1 MSRWLS
7 SLRGRLLLI
16 AAASTLA
23 ALLFAGFAIGHVL
36 ERVVMRGLDERLD
49 TQVRILARAVR
60 PDGTL
65 DTARAIDLPDFGR
78 AGSGWSWRVDGPA
91 GHWTS
96 AAGAPDVPVIRSPD
110 ARAPRPDP
118 ALRHDDGPRH
128 DDNSIRPGEIDD
140 PSGQRLHARQTI
152 VATPAGPVTI
162 AAAGPRRVVAAPLR
176 EALLPLLASLAILGL
191 GLGVATFVQLRLGL
205 RPLAR
210 LRTALADVRAGRTSH
225 VPADQP
231 EELAGIVGELNA
243 LIDQNEAGL
252 SAARRHVSNLAHGM
266 KTPLAALAMKLSE
279 NGRDPDGSLSAMV
292 AEVDARVRHHL
303 GRARAATP
311 AGRSRAR
318 TPLLPAV
325 MDLATVLDRLHADRP
340 VRLETDVPADL
351 ALAVDPQDLDEML
364 GNLLDNA
371 RRHARSELSVRAEAI
386 NTLATILIEDDGPGL
401 PDTAMRDALVPGQ
414 RLDEAGEGYGFGLSI
429 VQELAELNGGT
440 LSLGRSE
447 RAGWGLAVT
456 LTLPRA
462 LLDG

>member
-1 MSRWLS
+1 MTRWFA

-49 TQVRILARAVR
+49 AQVRILAQAVR

-65 DTARAIDLPDFGR
+65 DPARAIDLPDFGR
-78 AGSGWSWRVDGPA
+78 PGSGWSWRVDGPA
-91 GHWTS
+91 GHRTS
-96 AAGAPDVPVIRSPD
+96 AAGAPDLPAIRPPD
-110 ARAPRPDP
+110 DRGPRRDHAGPDG
-118 ALRHDDGPRH
+118 APRH
-128 DDNSIRPGEIDD
+128 DDDGIRPGEIEA

-162 AAAGPRRVVAAPLR
+162 AASGPRRVVAAPLR
-176 EALLPLLASLAILGL
+176 EAMVPLLASLAILGL

-205 RPLAR
+205 RPLGK
-210 LRTALADVRAGRTSH
+210 LRTALADVRAGRISH

-243 LIDQNEAGL
+243 LIDQNAVGL

-266 KTPLAALAMKLSE
+266 KTPLAALALKLGE
-279 NGRDPDGSLSAMV
+279 DGRDPDGSLSAMV

-325 MDLATVLDRLHADRP
+325 TDLASVLDRLHAERP
-340 VRLETDVPADL
+340 VRFDTNIPADL

-371 RRHARSELSVRAEAI
+371 RRHARAALAVTATAQG
-386 NTLATILIEDDGPGL
+386 NMATIGIEDDGPGL
-401 PDTAMRDALVPGQ
+401 AEPAMRDALVPGR
-414 RLDEAGEGYGFGLSI
+414 RLDEASEGYGFGLSI

-440 LSLGRSE
+440 LMLDRSA
-447 RAGWGLAVT
+447 RPGWGLAVT

-462 LLDG
+462 LPG